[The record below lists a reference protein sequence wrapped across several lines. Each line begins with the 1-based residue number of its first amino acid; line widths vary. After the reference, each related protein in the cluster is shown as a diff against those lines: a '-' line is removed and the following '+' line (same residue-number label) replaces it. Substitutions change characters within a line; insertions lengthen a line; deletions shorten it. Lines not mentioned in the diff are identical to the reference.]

1 MKEAYYLQ
9 AIDDVKDWNKR
20 IEELE
25 GRADS
30 AEAEARV
37 ELHRKIDPLRTQLG
51 RIEER
56 IQKLRDMPEKG
67 WEAVRPSIDRA
78 FSDLKTAYEA
88 VAARLQ

>member
-9 AIDDVKDWNKR
+9 AIDDVKDWNSR

-25 GRADS
+25 GRADG
-30 AEAEARV
+30 AEPEARI
-37 ELHRKIDPLRTQLG
+37 EFRRKIDPLRTQLQ
-51 RIEER
+51 RIEEK

-67 WEAVRPSIDRA
+67 WEAVRPSIDQA
-78 FSDLKTAYEA
+78 FSDLKTAYES